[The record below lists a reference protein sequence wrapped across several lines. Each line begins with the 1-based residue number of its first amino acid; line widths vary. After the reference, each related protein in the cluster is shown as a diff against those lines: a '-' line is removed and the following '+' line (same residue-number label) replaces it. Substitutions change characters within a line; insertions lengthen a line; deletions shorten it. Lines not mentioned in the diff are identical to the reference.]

1 MSRRPARFAIAFVA
15 VVALG
20 LLFAFRAPLVR
31 ACAAA
36 AIDGATGY
44 QVAFDDLL
52 VSNGRI
58 SVRGLHVQR
67 SGEPVLDADA
77 ADARVSARQLVFGGA
92 HRYGLESIALE
103 RPHLYLIRHQDGG
116 FNLPAGSATSGP
128 PAGTGESAGGTPLA
142 FALTLHDGSL
152 TIVDPNR
159 VLRIARRIDF
169 GAIEGSALVDSA
181 ARTSYRLRATL
192 ANRPSQPLE
201 VRGRI
206 DASGFAIH
214 RMRGAVVSIVPVA
227 DYFINTPSAEMADG
241 IVRNLDLRLFTFG
254 ARPDGSPDYH
264 VVGTGQLEDGTMH
277 LPDILVPAT
286 RMRGRVDLYDDGL
299 VAPKLRARLGAL
311 DLLIGG
317 GLYDRLGPQFRLG
330 MVAARAPLR
339 DVRRLFQVSRNLPL
353 DGTAR
358 VSTFV
363 ESAVGSPLVV
373 IRADAPHLAYDGF
386 PVSAVSGRAVYYRS
400 ALAIAGVRGSYG
412 GIATSVEGA
421 VAFGDVVH
429 TQLVVDAGVPAARIP
444 YAAQIAPEARLHATA
459 LLAGDALKIDARGVV
474 DGAGAGTT
482 LSGVFHVDPEG
493 DGAFGPLRVSRAGGA
508 GGAGAFYLNRSRS
521 ESGFWLDARDYPF
534 EQIPSDPH
542 LPGLALAPP
551 LFGGRLSGAVAGLGP
566 PSNFRVAGS
575 VRARALEVGG
585 LHIDAVDGNLAGQ
598 LANLRLGAVAARGP
612 WGEFRGSGAY
622 QQSALVLAGNYRGSF
637 AALRTVTGDLGG
649 SGPIDGPL
657 AVLVSPHRTLVQ
669 ARDDRSLGATVHGVP
684 VDHLSGTFDVALAR
698 LRVYAATAKVAGG
711 TFAAAGY
718 VDGARGVGV
727 SVAGAKGLQLG
738 AIAPLGAGSV
748 AAIGKLRRIANVAHF
763 DGGLALGEATL
774 DRLPLAG
781 NGDLSLWG
789 TQLDVRTTDAR
800 LGDALGSFDGS
811 VANLGTRAPRYDLNL
826 HLRATRIGPLAA
838 ILVPQE
844 RGVAGTL
851 NGDVRVFG
859 SETNLSVN
867 GRVAVPEGT
876 VNGLAFR
883 DATAGLEVTPAGLFI
898 QRGGVTVGTTE
909 ALFGAAFYG
918 SGASMRVKAAHA
930 DLSDFNDYFD
940 AGDTLGGKGRVA
952 VSFRKH
958 GPSVLTDGD
967 IAIAGLSYR
976 RFDLGNATAAWSSS
990 GANAKARLAFG
1001 GASGRL
1007 RVAGRYVLAA
1017 HAPLEKLL
1025 ERSRFIGAAQ
1035 LRGLDLGVWLP
1046 ALGFALPIDGRVD
1059 ADATIAGSLR
1069 DPTVDTDFS
1078 MVHGSLGRFPV
1089 DRLEV
1094 SAVSTPRRTTIT
1106 HATLNLP
1113 SIELTAAGNL
1123 GFGARDPLS
1132 LAVHVKSPNVGAFA
1146 EQLLGSNPALSGAAE
1161 ADVKVGGTRD
1171 APRVTGG
1178 FDLEQATFHGVAIPQ
1193 ALGEFSVAGR
1203 DIVVSDAEIGLAKGT
1218 VYLAGS
1224 LPLVVDPFGFGPANA
1239 PIDADFKASGVDFAD
1254 FAPLLPQGSTLSGT
1268 LDGHVAINGTAGNPQ
1283 VNGALTV
1290 GAGTFRAPFEVVPI
1304 GDIAAQ
1310 VTFAG
1315 NAARLVR
1322 FHAAAGGGT
1331 LDASGNA
1338 RFSNLV
1344 HPSSD
1349 AAYQFDARAAHL
1361 ELDVPAYG
1369 SGQVDGTL
1377 SLTHE
1382 PHDRPL
1388 LSGNL
1393 ALSDATI
1400 PFSALLF
1407 ADSGAGGFETSAAVA
1422 PPAPIDPSED
1432 VALDLE
1438 LGAQRNV
1445 RVRSANVDIG
1455 ARGAIHVGG
1464 TRSAPSLLG
1473 GFTSAGGT
1481 LSYFNT
1487 VFRLIDGK
1495 VDFEPDLGVIPT
1507 LDARAVTHVLN
1518 PDPNTVRNITGG
1530 ADVTLAVHGPVTN
1543 LSISLTSD
1551 PPYDREQILGLL
1563 LSAPALGASNLFGQ
1577 TGQATLYGSTTPNV
1591 PPGTQVPR
1599 VTSGEITVAQEAF
1612 GVANAQFTRA
1622 LLAPIESTVA
1632 EAVGLTNINVN
1643 VDYLGNVGLTAR
1655 KILGKN
1661 INAIYGTTFGY
1672 PYRQTFGF
1680 ELKPNDTTAA
1690 QVTVFETLGAYGL
1703 TSLTPEYLNSSSLKI
1718 QEAEPYGGTVGFS
1731 LSLQRLFP

>member
-1 MSRRPARFAIAFVA
+1 
-15 VVALG
+15 
-20 LLFAFRAPLVR
+20 
-31 ACAAA
+31 
-36 AIDGATGY
+36 
-44 QVAFDDLL
+44 
-52 VSNGRI
+52 
-58 SVRGLHVQR
+58 
-67 SGEPVLDADA
+67 
-77 ADARVSARQLVFGGA
+77 
-92 HRYGLESIALE
+92 
-103 RPHLYLIRHQDGG
+103 
-116 FNLPAGSATSGP
+116 
-128 PAGTGESAGGTPLA
+128 
-142 FALTLHDGSL
+142 
-152 TIVDPNR
+152 
-159 VLRIARRIDF
+159 
-169 GAIEGSALVDSA
+169 
-181 ARTSYRLRATL
+181 
-192 ANRPSQPLE
+192 
-201 VRGRI
+201 
-206 DASGFAIH
+206 
-214 RMRGAVVSIVPVA
+214 
-227 DYFINTPSAEMADG
+227 
-241 IVRNLDLRLFTFG
+241 
-254 ARPDGSPDYH
+254 
-264 VVGTGQLEDGTMH
+264 
-277 LPDILVPAT
+277 
-286 RMRGRVDLYDDGL
+286 
-299 VAPKLRARLGAL
+299 
-311 DLLIGG
+311 
-317 GLYDRLGPQFRLG
+317 
-330 MVAARAPLR
+330 
-339 DVRRLFQVSRNLPL
+339 
-353 DGTAR
+353 
-358 VSTFV
+358 
-363 ESAVGSPLVV
+363 
-373 IRADAPHLAYDGF
+373 
-386 PVSAVSGRAVYYRS
+386 
-400 ALAIAGVRGSYG
+400 
-412 GIATSVEGA
+412 
-421 VAFGDVVH
+421 
-429 TQLVVDAGVPAARIP
+429 
-444 YAAQIAPEARLHATA
+444 
-459 LLAGDALKIDARGVV
+459 
-474 DGAGAGTT
+474 
-482 LSGVFHVDPEG
+482 
-493 DGAFGPLRVSRAGGA
+493 
-508 GGAGAFYLNRSRS
+508 
-521 ESGFWLDARDYPF
+521 
-534 EQIPSDPH
+534 
-542 LPGLALAPP
+542 
-551 LFGGRLSGAVAGLGP
+551 
-566 PSNFRVAGS
+566 
-575 VRARALEVGG
+575 
-585 LHIDAVDGNLAGQ
+585 
-598 LANLRLGAVAARGP
+598 
-612 WGEFRGSGAY
+612 
-622 QQSALVLAGNYRGSF
+622 
-637 AALRTVTGDLGG
+637 
-649 SGPIDGPL
+649 
-657 AVLVSPHRTLVQ
+657 
-669 ARDDRSLGATVHGVP
+669 
-684 VDHLSGTFDVALAR
+684 
-698 LRVYAATAKVAGG
+698 
-711 TFAAAGY
+711 
-718 VDGARGVGV
+718 
-727 SVAGAKGLQLG
+727 
-738 AIAPLGAGSV
+738 
-748 AAIGKLRRIANVAHF
+748 
-763 DGGLALGEATL
+763 
-774 DRLPLAG
+774 
-781 NGDLSLWG
+781 
-789 TQLDVRTTDAR
+789 
-800 LGDALGSFDGS
+800 
-811 VANLGTRAPRYDLNL
+811 
-826 HLRATRIGPLAA
+826 
-838 ILVPQE
+838 
-844 RGVAGTL
+844 
-851 NGDVRVFG
+851 
-859 SETNLSVN
+859 
-867 GRVAVPEGT
+867 
-876 VNGLAFR
+876 
-883 DATAGLEVTPAGLFI
+883 
-898 QRGGVTVGTTE
+898 
-909 ALFGAAFYG
+909 
-918 SGASMRVKAAHA
+918 
-930 DLSDFNDYFD
+930 
-940 AGDTLGGKGRVA
+940 
-952 VSFRKH
+952 
-958 GPSVLTDGD
+958 
-967 IAIAGLSYR
+967 
-976 RFDLGNATAAWSSS
+976 
-990 GANAKARLAFG
+990 
-1001 GASGRL
+1001 
-1007 RVAGRYVLAA
+1007 
-1017 HAPLEKLL
+1017 
-1025 ERSRFIGAAQ
+1025 
-1035 LRGLDLGVWLP
+1035 
-1046 ALGFALPIDGRVD
+1046 
-1059 ADATIAGSLR
+1059 
-1069 DPTVDTDFS
+1069 
-1078 MVHGSLGRFPV
+1078 
-1089 DRLEV
+1089 
-1094 SAVSTPRRTTIT
+1094 
-1106 HATLNLP
+1106 
-1113 SIELTAAGNL
+1113 
-1123 GFGARDPLS
+1123 
-1132 LAVHVKSPNVGAFA
+1132 
-1146 EQLLGSNPALSGAAE
+1146 
-1161 ADVKVGGTRD
+1161 
-1171 APRVTGG
+1171 
-1178 FDLEQATFHGVAIPQ
+1178 
-1193 ALGEFSVAGR
+1193 
-1203 DIVVSDAEIGLAKGT
+1203 
-1218 VYLAGS
+1218 

-1718 QEAEPYGGTVGFS
+1718 QEAEPYGGTVRSASAEKSSSKALLARVGWWCRAMSAGRRVSSGAPEGRRPTRPPSMAASAGSPPARTARNRRAAVPRAARCGECSAHRTCWSCLDGEPRASPTTSCGATTRRARRKTSQARAREKELSARSWGFGVGG
-1731 LSLQRLFP
+1731 LF